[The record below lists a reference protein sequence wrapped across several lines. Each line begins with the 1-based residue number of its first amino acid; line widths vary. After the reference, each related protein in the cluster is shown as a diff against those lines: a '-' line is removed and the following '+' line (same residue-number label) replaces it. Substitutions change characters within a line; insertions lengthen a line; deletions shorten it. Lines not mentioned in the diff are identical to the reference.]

1 MTTTPNDRGAQTLE
15 FALVSPLIAGAA
27 ALVMLAA
34 SIANT
39 ALMTYG
45 VAQSTA
51 RQLAINGQAQP
62 PDPYTLQ
69 VTPPNPKEGAVFNV
83 TISRP
88 ITLPLPGKPTW
99 TIQQTAWGV
108 RAPMP

>member
-1 MTTTPNDRGAQTLE
+1 MTQQPTDRGAQSLE
-15 FALVSPLIAGAA
+15 FALISPLIAGAA
-27 ALVMLAA
+27 ALVLVTA
-34 SIANT
+34 SVANT
-39 ALMTYG
+39 ALITYG

-51 RQLAINGQAQP
+51 RQLAINGDAQP
-62 PDPYTLQ
+62 PEPFTLQ
-69 VTPPNPKEGAVFNV
+69 VNPPNPKEGAVFHV

-108 RAPMP
+108 RAPSP